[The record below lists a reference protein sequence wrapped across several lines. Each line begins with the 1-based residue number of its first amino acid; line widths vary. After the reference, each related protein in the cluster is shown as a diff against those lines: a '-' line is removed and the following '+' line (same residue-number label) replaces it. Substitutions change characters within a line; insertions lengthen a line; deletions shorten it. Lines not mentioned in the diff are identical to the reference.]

1 MRNYEIMF
9 IVKSTMESDQI
20 KASAEAMKKI
30 ITDYKSK
37 VVEFK
42 ELGEKKLAYPINK
55 EISGY
60 YFVMTIEANVDAIN
74 EFDRKA
80 TLEEKGGSLIR
91 HLIIKLDE
99 E

>member
-60 YFVMTIEANVDAIN
+60 YYVMTIEANVDAIN